1 MKSFVR
7 MGSCLG
13 LALFALTL
21 ACGPP
26 ARAQSQATASAGAE
40 LPADVDPVSR
50 NRLPLPKRETM
61 SPGDQQIF
69 DQVMGKQQTG
79 LSALG
84 KERPQV
90 RMTSPGVT
98 RGLEEAHHYL
108 KYEAGID
115 DRLMAIAVMTTARQL
130 VSQYEWTQWEQHAR
144 DPKDPRYVEPYVIDA
159 IKGCKSVTGL
169 GEKDAAVIRLGRELF
184 GPRKVSSETFAAVVK
199 QFGPRKTVD
208 IEELM
213 ALYAATADEL
223 VMFDQQLNPGQAALL
238 PKNAAPCGPSGPNFA
253 WVPDVLR

>member
-1 MKSFVR
+1 
-7 MGSCLG
+7 
-13 LALFALTL
+13 
-21 ACGPP
+21 
-26 ARAQSQATASAGAE
+26 
-40 LPADVDPVSR
+40 
-50 NRLPLPKRETM
+50 M

-69 DQVMGKQQTG
+69 DQVMGKQRTG

-98 RGLEEAHHYL
+98 QGLEEAHHYL

-144 DPKDPRYVEPYVIDA
+144 DPKDPRYVEPYVIDT

-184 GPRKVSSETFAAVVK
+184 GPRKVSSETFAAVLK
-199 QFGPRKTVD
+199 SFGPRKTVD

-213 ALYAATADEL
+213 ALYASTADEL

>member
-1 MKSFVR
+1 MNTTLKALA
-7 MGSCLG
+7 GAG
-13 LALFALTL
+13 LAALALISATGV
-21 ACGPP
+21 AS
-26 ARAQSQATASAGAE
+26 RAVAQDSAQR
-40 LPADVDPVSR
+40 PADIDPESG

-61 SPGDQQIF
+61 SPADQQIF
-69 DQVMGKQQTG
+69 DSVMGKQATG

-98 RGLEEAHHYL
+98 KGLEEAHHYL

-115 DRLMAIAVMTTARQL
+115 GRLMTVAVLATARQL

-144 DPKDPRYVEPYVIDA
+144 TPNDPRYVEPYVIDT
-159 IKGCKSVTGL
+159 IKFCKPVTGL
-169 GEKDAAVIRLGRELF
+169 GPKDAAVISLARELF
-184 GPRKVSSETFAAVVK
+184 GPRKVSSETFDAVLK

-208 IEELM
+208 LEELM
-213 ALYAATADEL
+213 ALYASTADEL
-223 VMFDQQLNPGQAALL
+223 VVFDQQLNPGQKPLL
-238 PKNAAPCGPSGPNFA
+238 QKNAAPCGPSGPNFS